1 MQLCGTNDAGAHCT
15 HRVFSWYMRFDIGIY
30 GLHLGCHVKHQNL
43 FVTFIVWLGVWK
55 FIVPSIKWGLS
66 WGFSFG
72 VYLPLLLSLPSLKKF
87 TIFNVFIEFNFV
99 DRYRWRVFPPFTRSL
114 SLSGLTLLLLPS
126 TLSHTPRS
134 AQIQFFSLWY
144 SPGTLQHQRS
154 NMKIKLA

>member
-114 SLSGLTLLLLPS
+114 SLWPDSLTPS
-126 TLSHTPRS
+126 IHTFAHTAKRS
-134 AQIQFFSLWY
+134 NPVFFSLVLTRY
-144 SPGTLQHQRS
+144 ITTPTIEHE
-154 NMKIKLA
+154 N